1 MPIGYSE
8 AMCIFTKIIKPFF
21 SVFRKQG
28 LLLIA
33 FADDS
38 YLQGGTK
45 EQCNQ
50 SYNAKINLLTLLAF
64 TILIKKSVLESAQSI
79 GFLGFVI
86 GSTAVSVKID
96 TFRSNLQA
104 RITDLASAIDTL
116 TSSFRAMTFGKLYC
130 RNLEKE
136 KILALRANKGNNN
149 ANEE

>member
-50 SYNAKINLLTLLAF
+50 SYNAKINLLTLLGF

-96 TFRSNLQA
+96 TFHSNLQA

-116 TSSFRAMTFGKLYC
+116 TSLFRAMPFGKVYC

-136 KILALRANKGNNN
+136 KILALKANKGNNN
-149 ANEE
+149 ANE